1 MKLTKRGKWTKT
13 RYCKAKFSQKYNLNR
28 HVKNVYEEDDQVYVG
43 YDEEVIEN
51 APEETMERTSQES
64 LTFHISSWVNEEIL
78 NTSFT
83 SETGESSEVSI
94 SVIDKDIWRLLD
106 QKILNLQASVLRD
119 YSNNPI
125 FIEHNES
132 VDCLSENNKKE
143 IEEKERQTTKGYEA
157 EFRALIIN
165 KIKDLRKQDK
175 RESALSL
182 LIETFGDFI
191 HAHKFISWLSSKLD
205 NYPRRLKSLINNTK
219 RVFVPRNSLPNVYTH
234 FG

>member
-1 MKLTKRGKWTKT
+1 M
-13 RYCKAKFSQKYNLNR
+13 
-28 HVKNVYEEDDQVYVG
+28 
-43 YDEEVIEN
+43 
-51 APEETMERTSQES
+51 
-64 LTFHISSWVNEEIL
+64 SSWINEEIL
-78 NTSFT
+78 NASFT
-83 SETGESSEVSI
+83 SETGESSEVNM

-106 QKILNLQASVLRD
+106 QKILNLQASVLKD
-119 YSNNPI
+119 YSHNPI

-143 IEEKERQTTKGYEA
+143 IEEKERQTTKGYEE
-157 EFRALIIN
+157 EFQALIIN

-205 NYPRRLKSLINNTK
+205 YYPIKIFNK
-219 RVFVPRNSLPNVYTH
+219 
-234 FG
+234 